1 VTVWYGIIPIVGV
14 IYSRYIQRQFRR
26 RFIDLGLA
34 PLLNYRQYRQLEN
47 TASGELQGGV
57 FRFTGGIE
65 SITDGRTLWVK
76 GEDLTIPVSLEKTN
90 CFFLPKH
97 EGEEFPEAP
106 EKIRWNR
113 ISTLTEGVKV
123 FIGGLIKMQNNRLNF
138 ISTKENP
145 LIVIF
150 YDCPEAELTSQIIR
164 ASSSRNEY
172 WNAATPAS
180 LFIGA
185 MLLVIIAAS
194 LLNRPAFR
202 LNLISALVAVFT
214 PVLPAIPP
222 GFLFTL
228 LFRRIAWSVKKY
240 RAYWELA
247 RLPMRYLQPGQERA
261 NLSTG
266 ETYGFKKLNSLPP
279 AAAEGEIPF
288 LIPGVF
294 NEEKTQE
301 WYLFGVLGS
310 KENED
315 MPARSKDPF
324 VSFGILPANFIFPAR
339 RYAIK
344 AGALEILASLVLLF
358 GITVNFIFILF
369 VLSLLTGI

>member
-1 VTVWYGIIPIVGV
+1 VAVWYGIVPIAGAF
-14 IYSRYIQRQFRR
+14 YSRYKQGQFRR
-26 RFIDLGLA
+26 RFVDLGLA
-34 PLLNYRQYRQLEN
+34 PLLDYRQYRQLEN

-90 CFFLPKH
+90 CFLLPKH
-97 EGEEFPEAP
+97 EGEELPEAP

-113 ISTLTEGVKV
+113 VSTLTEGVKV

-150 YDCPEAELTSQIIR
+150 YNCPEAELTSQIIR
-164 ASSSRNEY
+164 AARSRNEY
-172 WNAATPAS
+172 WNAVTPAS

-185 MLLVIIAAS
+185 MLLVTIAAS

-222 GFLFTL
+222 GFLFTVL
-228 LFRRIAWSVKKY
+228 YRSIAWSVKKY
-240 RAYWELA
+240 RANWELA
-247 RLPMRYLQPGQERA
+247 RLPMRYLQPGQEWA
-261 NLSTG
+261 YLSTG
-266 ETYGFKKLNSLPP
+266 EIYGFRKLKSLPP

-288 LIPGVF
+288 LIPGV

-301 WYLFGVLGS
+301 WYFFGVLES
-310 KENED
+310 IENEN

-324 VSFGILPANFIFPAR
+324 VSFGLLPANFVLPAR
-339 RYAIK
+339 RYAAVK
-344 AGALEILASLVLLF
+344 ANVLEILASLILLF
-358 GITVNFIFILF
+358 GITVNVIFILF
-369 VLSLLTGI
+369 VLSLLADI